1 MNVKWDTEGY
11 IENFGFVHEYGEDVI
26 SLIDAKPG
34 SFVIDLGCGSGALS
48 EKLREKGYEVLGIDA
63 SEDMVKAA
71 SESYPDIR
79 FVCGDAVSFKP
90 ERGADVVFS
99 NAVMHWID
107 ADKQE
112 AAARNIFDALVPG
125 GDFVC
130 EFGGSG
136 CAETV
141 HAELA
146 RIFEKRGLVY
156 KNPFF
161 FPTIGEYAPILE
173 KAGFTVRYAV
183 LFDRPTVQKTE
194 DGLADWI
201 RMFDKKP
208 FEGLEPELCDEIIA
222 EASENLRPVL
232 FKDGKWI
239 VDYVRIRIKAERPAF
254 SENG

>member
-107 ADKQE
+107 ADKKE

-125 GDFVC
+125 GDFV
-130 EFGGSG
+130 G
-136 CAETV
+136 
-141 HAELA
+141 
-146 RIFEKRGLVY
+146 
-156 KNPFF
+156 
-161 FPTIGEYAPILE
+161 
-173 KAGFTVRYAV
+173 
-183 LFDRPTVQKTE
+183 
-194 DGLADWI
+194 
-201 RMFDKKP
+201 
-208 FEGLEPELCDEIIA
+208 
-222 EASENLRPVL
+222 
-232 FKDGKWI
+232 
-239 VDYVRIRIKAERPAF
+239 
-254 SENG
+254 